1 MKRASAFVL
10 ALLAASLPADAG
22 SAGSAPTDTLLAR
35 AIGSD
40 ASASYTGVV
49 EVVRFGSRTSE
60 ASEYRIEHRAP
71 DFTRRLYVAPASL
84 SGDAV
89 VSKGDVSFAIDSKRE
104 RIVESRN
111 DAVDDPFA
119 RKDNYALLRANY
131 EAVARGADIFDGRQ
145 TAEIALVNRWSHR
158 TVLFMRV
165 DRATN
170 VVLDRQEF
178 GPDGAIESEVRFIE
192 IRYAATIPTSDFA
205 LPKAYKLVQGPT
217 FGRPSENAAEVVS
230 HAGFQ
235 AREPKSLPNG
245 FSPVEGTIVELKG
258 VRTVH
263 LLYSDGIRTISLF
276 ENAKASNADLSALQP
291 QATSVAGRRAQYAE
305 RGPLALLTWTDGDLS
320 YTLVG
325 EIALPDLQRIA
336 ASLSP

>member
-1 MKRASAFVL
+1 MKRANALVL

-22 SAGSAPTDTLLAR
+22 SASAGPDALLAR
-35 AIGSD
+35 AIGAD

-71 DFTRRLYVAPASL
+71 DFTRRLYAAPSSL

-89 VSKGDVSFAIDSKRE
+89 VSKGDVSFAIDAKRR

-111 DAVDDPFA
+111 DAMDDPFA

-131 EAVARGADIFDGRQ
+131 EAVGRGADLFDGRQ
-145 TAEIALVNRWSHR
+145 TAGIALVNRWSRR

-178 GPDGAIESEVRFIE
+178 GPDGAIESEVRFTE
-192 IRYAATIPTSDFA
+192 IHYAAAIPTSDFA
-205 LPKAYKLVQGPT
+205 LPKAYRLVQGPT
-217 FGRPSENAAEVVS
+217 FGRPSENAADVVRR
-230 HAGFQ
+230 AGFQ
-235 AREPKSLPNG
+235 AREPKALPNG
-245 FSPVEGTIVELKG
+245 FSPVEGTLVELKG

-276 ENAKASNADLSALQP
+276 ENAKASNADLSALRP
-291 QATSVAGRRAQYAE
+291 QTTSVAGRSAQYAE
-305 RGPLALLTWTDGDLS
+305 EGPLALLTWSDGDLS

-325 EIALPDLQRIA
+325 EITLPDLQRIA